1 MTARI
6 VAAAALLSSLAL
18 PAPAIALT
26 FKPCSSRPGIQCSS
40 LDVPLDRSGRVPGTL
55 RLHVERVPARGTS
68 RGALFVLEGGPG
80 ASVTATTRDYV
91 AAFYRQLANRDLI
104 LVDQRG
110 TGLSGTLRCPKLKIP
125 DSSAALGQAD
135 AAAACAAKLGLAAS
149 LYTTRASAGD
159 IDAVRQALGI
169 EKIALYGSSYGT
181 KLALAYSVL
190 YPAHVE
196 RMVLDSVVPLDEDG
210 FDLDSFRAIPRVL
223 DKLCAT
229 GCEGIT
235 TDPVADTARLVAAI
249 RQRGVL
255 KGTVIDARGRR
266 RPARMGR
273 TKLAGILFSG
283 DYTPVFRAAY
293 PGAVRSAL
301 AGDLTPLLRLATWTR
316 RGSEPA
322 APRYFSDA
330 MYTANTCQEGPFPWN
345 PAAPAASRVSQARA
359 AAAALP
365 TSSVHPFDR
374 DTALISSAV
383 SLCAKWPSP
392 EDSPVPSGP
401 FPAAPTLVLAGED
414 DLRTPLEGAE
424 RVARA
429 IPGAQLLVMPGT
441 GHGVFPSN
449 SVCPRRAVDDFFDGR
464 PLRPCRP
471 GLEPPFADP
480 MPPRSLAQVPVARG
494 HHGVVGRT
502 LTAVLASVSDVDEA
516 LNVADYSFRGFAQ
529 VGGLRA
535 GYAHDNYPRIRLH
548 GYSYVPGVRVSGRLD
563 GARNQHGTLRVS
575 GSAAAHGHVRLH
587 RDGSVT
593 GRLEGR
599 RVRIAGARASVVSA
613 ADARHRHVHLGRKV
627 ARSGARARDAGR
639 RARLRLDLRDPH
651 RRA

>member
-6 VAAAALLSSLAL
+6 VAAAALLLGLAL
-18 PAPAIALT
+18 PASASALT
-26 FKPCSSRPGIQCSS
+26 FKPCVRDTGVQCAG
-40 LDVPLDRSGRVPGTL
+40 LDVPLDQSGRVPGTL

-80 ASVTATTRDYV
+80 ASVTAATRGYV
-91 AAFYRQLANRDLI
+91 VAFHRQLADRDLI

-110 TGLSGTLRCPKLKIP
+110 TGLSGAVRCAKLKIP
-125 DSSAALGQAD
+125 DSSPALGQAD
-135 AAAACAAKLGLAAS
+135 AAAGCAAKLGPAAR

-159 IDAVRQALGI
+159 IDAVRQELGVD
-169 EKIALYGSSYGT
+169 KIALYGSSYGT

-190 YPAHVE
+190 YPARVE

-229 GCEGIT
+229 ACEEIT

-266 RPARMGR
+266 RGARIGR
-273 TKLAGILFSG
+273 TKLAGVLFSG
-283 DYTPVFRAAY
+283 DYTEVFRAAY

-316 RGSEPA
+316 RGSAPVPA
-322 APRYFSDA
+322 RYFSDA

-345 PAAPAASRVSQARA
+345 PAAPIASRVAQARA

-365 TSSVHPFDR
+365 PSSVHPFDR
-374 DTALISSAV
+374 DTALIGSAV
-383 SLCAKWPSP
+383 SLCARWPSP
-392 EDSPVPSGP
+392 EDSPVPAGP
-401 FPAAPTLVLAGED
+401 FPAVPALVLAGED

-424 RVARA
+424 RVAKA
-429 IPGAQLLVMPGT
+429 IPGAQLVVVPGT
-441 GHGVFPSN
+441 GHGVFPSF
-449 SVCPRRAVDDFFDGR
+449 SVCPRRAVDDFFDAR
-464 PLRPCRP
+464 PLRPCHP
-471 GLEPPFADP
+471 GTEPPFADP
-480 MPPRSLAQVPVARG
+480 IAPRSLARVPAASG

-502 LTAVLASVSDVDEA
+502 LTAVFATVSDVDES
-516 LNVADYSFRGFAQ
+516 LNVADYSVRDFAQ

-535 GYAHDNYPRIRLH
+535 GYAHDSYPRIRLH

-563 GARNQHGTLRVS
+563 GARNQHGTLRIR
-575 GSAAAHGHVRLH
+575 GSAAARGRVRLH
-587 RDGSVT
+587 RDGSIT
-593 GRLEGR
+593 GRLAGR
-599 RVRIAGARASVVSA
+599 RVRAAVAKASSA
-613 ADARHRHVHLGRKV
+613 SLRGLGR
-627 ARSGARARDAGR
+627 GR
-639 RARLRLDLRDPH
+639 
-651 RRA
+651 